1 MKRQFYKALI
11 TELSINIGVLHGKAI
26 MNKWKSSYV
35 KGISMHLRRDFDF
48 AVEVIT
54 TFTNPVIVR
63 EFFVDCPTKTIM
75 ELMCEILLIAFEE
88 VCKKIDKA

>member
-1 MKRQFYKALI
+1 
-11 TELSINIGVLHGKAI
+11 

-35 KGISMHLRRDFDF
+35 KGISMYLRRDFDF

-63 EFFVDCPTKTIM
+63 EFFVDCWT
-75 ELMCEILLIAFEE
+75 
-88 VCKKIDKA
+88 